1 MKNRQD
7 ILKELQYKLK
17 VCFKDE
23 KLLDVALTH
32 SSYANGKKNIKYYER
47 LEFLGDS
54 VLQLIIS
61 EHLYQKYEDKKEG
74 ELTRKRA
81 IIVCENSLYEIAK
94 RWDLGFYLQMSKGE
108 ELTGG
113 RERVSILADCVESI
127 IAAIYLDK
135 GLDEARE
142 FVMKNFKEI
151 IEKAMRDEII
161 LDYKTTLQEIVQQNN
176 DLTINYELLKQEGP
190 PHRRKFFTNVTID
203 NEVRGTGIG
212 YSKKEALKKGEEYL
226 KIIGLSEFKNKKIS
240 QLSGGQQQRVALA
253 RSLILNP
260 KVLLLDEPLSN
271 LDAKLRV
278 KMRKEIKEIQSK
290 FNMTMIFVTHDQEEA
305 LSIADYLAVMNK
317 GELIQV
323 GTPEEIYNNPKN
335 EFVASFIGNI
345 NKVNINNKIE
355 LIRPEQ
361 ITINK
366 SRGDKKGRIKYKQ
379 FLGSY
384 VNYFVETK
392 DETIVV
398 QDSNSKNG
406 ILKEGEN
413 VYLNFF
419 NS

>member
-1 MKNRQD
+1 MYLRIKNLSKAFNNIKVVD
-7 ILKELQYKLK
+7 NINLELEKG
-17 VCFKDE
+17 
-23 KLLDVALTH
+23 KLLCLLGPSGCGKTTTLKMIGGFLKQDKGSIIIENEDISKVSPEVRPVSTVFQ
-32 SSYANGKKNIKYYER
+32 SYALFPNMNVIENI
-47 LEFLGDS
+47 
-54 VLQLIIS
+54 
-61 EHLYQKYEDKKEG
+61 
-74 ELTRKRA
+74 
-81 IIVCENSLYEIAK
+81 
-94 RWDLGFYLQMSKGE
+94 
-108 ELTGG
+108 
-113 RERVSILADCVESI
+113 
-127 IAAIYLDK
+127 IY
-135 GLDEARE
+135 GL
-142 FVMKNFKEI
+142 KFK
-151 IEKAMRDEII
+151 
-161 LDYKTTLQEIVQQNN
+161 
-176 DLTINYELLKQEGP
+176 
-190 PHRRKFFTNVTID
+190 
-203 NEVRGTGIG
+203 G

-305 LSIADYLAVMNK
+305 LSIADYLAVMNEGK
-317 GELIQV
+317 LIQV
-323 GTPEEIYNNPKN
+323 GTPEDIYINPKN
-335 EFVASFIGNI
+335 EFVASFIGHI
-345 NKVNINNKIE
+345 NKVNINNKTE

-366 SRGDKKGRIKYKQ
+366 NHGDKEGRIKYKQ

-392 DETIVV
+392 DETIIV
-398 QDSNSKNG
+398 QDSSNKSK
-406 ILKEGEN
+406 IFKEGEI